1 MAATIQ
7 FTKTFDKK
15 PEMVVI
21 PVTDGKC
28 PKIKDGVPA
37 SVASHIKALCA
48 QKDGVFNGK
57 HGTVHA
63 FSATNDKD
71 MVWYALLGLKAKPS
85 LLELE
90 QAGGKLFKA
99 IKPSKAQK
107 AIMVD
112 VLDAEHVAAIA
123 NGFYLKSYTFNKY
136 KTKDDKETPITLK
149 CVTDNKAAADKAF
162 LPMKAVSDAV
172 FQARDFVTT
181 PPNDLYPESYVKMM
195 KAFFK
200 GTSVKITVFDEKKLE
215 KMGAGALMAVGKA
228 SVNQPRLVVLEYD
241 GRTSKNKSD
250 KPLGMVGKGVTYD
263 TGGYSL
269 KPPKSMETMKMD
281 MGGSAAVIGAMH
293 ALSTNKADTHV
304 VAAVALAEN
313 MIAGNGYRVDDVL
326 TSLSGQTIEVL
337 NTDAE
342 GRLCMADAL
351 THIQDAYDPRAI
363 IDIATLTGA
372 CMAALGLDMAG
383 VFTNDDAMTKSFV
396 ENGKTTGDD
405 FWSLPLNE
413 AFDKQLESPIADM
426 RNLGLTPY
434 AGASTAAAF
443 LKRFITNDRPW
454 AHLDIAGTAWRQSE
468 NDLGDKGASGFGVR
482 ALYHWATTYK

>member
-1 MAATIQ
+1 MPATIQ

-15 PEMVVI
+15 TDAIII
-21 PVTDGKC
+21 PIVDGKT

-37 SVASHIKALCA
+37 SVLKHVKALCG
-48 QKDGVFNGK
+48 QTDGAFDGK
-57 HGTVHA
+57 HGGTHA
-63 FSATNDKD
+63 FSAHNDTD
-71 MVWYALLGLKAKPS
+71 MVWYVMVGLKKNAS
-85 LLELE
+85 TLESE
-90 QAGGKLFKA
+90 QAGGKLFKTV
-99 IKPSKAQK
+99 KSLKVQK
-107 AIMVD
+107 AMAVD
-112 VLDAEHVAAIA
+112 VLDAGQMAAMA
-123 NGFYLKSYTFNKY
+123 NGFYLKSYTFNQY
-136 KTKDDKETPITLK
+136 KTKDASDKIITLK
-149 CVTDNKAAADKAF
+149 CVVQDKAKADKAF
-162 LPMKAVSDAV
+162 APMKAISDAV
-172 FQARDFVTT
+172 FKARDFVTT

-200 GTSVKITVFDEKKLE
+200 GTSVKMTVLDEKKLE

-241 GRTSKNKSD
+241 GRTKKNKAD
-250 KPLGMVGKGVTYD
+250 KPLAMVGKGVTYD

-281 MGGSAAVIGAMH
+281 MGGSAAVVGVMH
-293 ALSTNKADTHV
+293 ALATNKADTHV

-351 THIQDAYDPRAI
+351 THIQDTFDPRAI

-383 VFTNDDAMTKSFV
+383 VFTNSDSMTKSFV

-405 FWSLPLNE
+405 FWSLPLND

-426 RNLGLTPY
+426 RNLGTVPF

-443 LKRFITNDRPW
+443 LQRFITNDRPW

-468 NDLGDKGASGFGVR
+468 NDLTDKGASGFGVR